1 MKKRFLCV
9 ALAPAL
15 VALGGCSALGIN
27 FSDDKVQYNAA
38 QSRTNL
44 EVPPDLAPIPQND
57 RFDIPARRGAV
68 SANDEAVRRLRLSP
82 KCVPI
87 TLCRRPPL
95 PR

>member
-44 EVPPDLAPIPQND
+44 EVHQIWHRFLRMIALTFRLAV
-57 RFDIPARRGAV
+57 A
-68 SANDEAVRRLRLSP
+68 L
-82 KCVPI
+82 
-87 TLCRRPPL
+87 
-95 PR
+95 

>member
-38 QSRTNL
+38 QSRTN
-44 EVPPDLAPIPQND
+44 
-57 RFDIPARRGAV
+57 
-68 SANDEAVRRLRLSP
+68 
-82 KCVPI
+82 
-87 TLCRRPPL
+87 
-95 PR
+95 